1 MKKYCEGKVWK
12 ASGILKN
19 ELIKIIIRNNN
30 KLLMNWWNRSWIS
43 NSISSRNS
51 SLNHIRIKNDG
62 VPFA

>member
-12 ASGILKN
+12 ASGKLK
-19 ELIKIIIRNNN
+19 KWVNNN
-30 KLLMNWWNRSWIS
+30 LLLLMNWWNRSWIS

-51 SLNHIRIKNDG
+51 SLNHIRTKNDG